1 MGKTRILVVDDEKG
15 ICDIIK
21 KLLTAKNYQVFCAAK
36 PEEAIEVINK
46 ERPHLVFLDIRL
58 GDNVSGLDVL
68 PKLKKLDK
76 KLKII
81 MLTGLEDAETIRK
94 AKAQGADDF
103 ISKPFDLERLDFIVA
118 QTLSRLSIRK

>member
-1 MGKTRILVVDDEKG
+1 MGKTKILVVDDEKG

>member
-1 MGKTRILVVDDEKG
+1 MDKTRILVVDDEKG
-15 ICDIIK
+15 ICNIIR
-21 KLLTAKNYQVFCAAK
+21 KLLTAKDYQVFCAMN
-36 PEEAIEVINK
+36 PEEAIEAINK

-58 GDNVSGLDVL
+58 GDNISGLDVL

-94 AKAQGADDF
+94 AKTQGADDF
-103 ISKPFDLERLDFIVA
+103 ISKPFDLECLDFIVA
-118 QTLSRLSIRK
+118 QTLSQLSIRK